1 MLLFEIATWTII
13 LSVDNFKSN
22 THPPAEVGQAKQP
35 LPQAGGWLLEFVEQ
49 GRFLIIKPVR
59 TGLRNRLLVF
69 FLFVSFFRLFVLF
82 AQLFLLAARN
92 GCSHCIGPKKKQ
104 ATLLV

>member
-69 FLFVSFFRLFVLF
+69 FLFVSLFRLFVLF

-92 GCSHCIGPKKKQ
+92 GCSHCIGPNKKQ